1 MSLKSLFTGN
11 IHKRGKSRILYDIK
25 NIESNKDNLNN
36 QEGLYFKFNIGSA
49 DFSSKYK
56 MLIEGPDDTPYMGGM
71 YLFNAQFPDQYPY
84 RPMKMTSMTQGGGI
98 RKHPNLYV
106 CGKCC
111 FSFLGTWNGP
121 PWTACQNPTTV
132 GISMRS
138 VLTKNPIVNEPGW
151 EKRNDANTKLYENL
165 ISYFNIRYA
174 VIEILENFPAN
185 YLDFKQEIIQIFIK
199 NYSKY
204 KMEINKF
211 IHLNKKVVKSPVY
224 NFEVSINCDSLRM
237 SLDKLYFK
245 FTGKTPTTITVHN
258 TMRKCPSK
266 PANNYDT
273 GVIKD
278 GLDGRS
284 WKVKT
289 YPSGKK
295 RWVLN
300 R

>member
-11 IHKRGKSRILYDIK
+11 IQRRGKSRIIYDVK
-25 NIESNKDNLNN
+25 NIEKNKDNLNN
-36 QEGLYFKFNIGSA
+36 QEGLYFKFNIDDS

-56 MLIEGPDDTPYMGGM
+56 MLIVGPDDTPYVGGL

-111 FSFLGTWNGP
+111 FSFLGTWTGP
-121 PWTACQNPTTV
+121 PWSACQNPTTV

-138 VLTKNPIVNEPGW
+138 VLTNNPIVNEPGW
-151 EKRNDANTKLYENL
+151 EKRNDPNTKLYENL
-165 ISYFNIRYA
+165 IRYFNIRYA
-174 VIEILENFPAN
+174 VIEILENFPVN
-185 YLDFKQEIIQIFIK
+185 YLDFKKEIINIFIK

-204 KMEINKF
+204 KIEVNKF
-211 IHLNKKVVKSPVY
+211 IHLNKKVIKSPVY
-224 NFEVSINCDSLRM
+224 NFEISVNCDALLKSLEN
-237 SLDKLYFK
+237 LYFK
-245 FTGKTPTTITVHN
+245 FTGKTSFITVHN
-258 TMRKCPSK
+258 TTRKCPVK
-266 PANNYDT
+266 PASKYDT
-273 GVIKD
+273 NTVKD

-284 WKVKT
+284 WKVKL
-289 YPSGKK
+289 YPTGKK